1 MTAPE
6 YHQVN
11 YPAASCGT
19 SNILADRPPSD
30 RFLADRSLTDRSL
43 TDRFLAARQAVR
55 ESSPLIHSITSPI
68 AINDCANGVLALGAK
83 PIMAEHPAE
92 VAQIT
97 GMAQAL
103 TVSLANITDV
113 RAESIMI
120 SGRIKP
126 AVIDVVGVTCSPFR
140 MELAKRFVEDCHP
153 AVIKGNVSEIRAM
166 AGADFIASGIDVSQ
180 ADAVAKDNQESQLK
194 MADIMRRYAASAQA
208 VVMASG
214 EVDIIAAAD
223 GEAVYFVKNGTA
235 HMAKIT
241 GTGCMLTCITGVYL
255 SVTDPVTA
263 SVLAAVTLGIAGEK
277 ADSSRGLGSY
287 HIGLMD
293 ALSTLTDDQLMELMQ
308 VTEHLPA

>member
-6 YHQVN
+6 YHQIKN
-11 YPAASCGT
+11 LPDH
-19 SNILADRPPSD
+19 IP
-30 RFLADRSLTDRSL
+30 TDRLL
-43 TDRFLAARQAVR
+43 TNRPLAGRFLAARQAVR
-55 ESSPLIHSITSPI
+55 ENSPLIHSITSPI
-68 AINDCANGVLALGAK
+68 AINDCANAVLALGAK

-103 TVSLANITDV
+103 TVSLANITDA

-120 SGRIKP
+120 SGKVKP

-140 MELAKRFVEDCHP
+140 MELAKRFVEECHP

-166 AGADFIASGIDVSQ
+166 AGVDFGASGIDVSR
-180 ADAVAKDNQESQLK
+180 ADAVAKDNRESQLQ
-194 MADIMRRYAASAQA
+194 MADLMKRYAASVQA

-223 GEAVYFVKNGTA
+223 GETVYFVENGTA
-235 HMAKIT
+235 DMAKVT

-308 VTEHLPA
+308 VTK